1 MEALCLGI
9 DLYQEKIT
17 LLPQVPFQSKKRKQI
32 LLPLLKELLNRYIDF
47 TFKEN
52 NSNNISNNS
61 SSIHISNSNNSLNII
76 NESDDDLEIKINE
89 NEEKIKNFI
98 TCKCQC
104 QQRNN
109 IFAKPARIPLPPP
122 RSLRRHPAS
131 TLAVAA

>member
-76 NESDDDLEIKINE
+76 NESDDDLEIKINK
-89 NEEKIKNFI
+89 NEEKIKN
-98 TCKCQC
+98 CM
-104 QQRNN
+104 N
-109 IFAKPARIPLPPP
+109 I
-122 RSLRRHPAS
+122 
-131 TLAVAA
+131 